1 LLLVK
6 ILDRYIMIRVL
17 VNFFILFLLL
27 YLFAATIDVILN
39 LEQFD
44 EVARERLPDDAGLL
58 RRLVMALLL
67 AFNFH
72 GPQFFQFYAYLHGLV
87 AIGAVGFT
95 LSQMS
100 RNRELVAMLAAGRSL
115 LRASAPILWL
125 IFAFGLLQVVNQEI
139 VLPRLAPL
147 LLRGHDQIGME
158 GTSAFPVPFTID
170 SQGRLLQS
178 PGFDP
183 IEKTLETPSIIV
195 RDGKGRTVER
205 IRAASAVWNE
215 DQQSWLLE
223 DGVVVRISH
232 GGEDATLASRPVPI
246 DRYETELSPELL
258 TVRRFGQ
265 YTGMLSTWQI
275 TQLLDSPDVQEADT
289 LRRSRYSRW
298 ASILVNIL
306 VMLIA
311 LPFFMHRE
319 PINLL
324 SRSLMCALFVV
335 PLYLFVATFM
345 LVPLPGISPALGA
358 FLPVIVLLPISLAR
372 FGWIRT

>member
-1 LLLVK
+1 MQ
-6 ILDRYIMIRVL
+6 ILDRYIVVRVL
-17 VNFFILFLLL
+17 VNFIILFLLL

-39 LEQFD
+39 LERFD
-44 EVARERLPDDAGLL
+44 EVARARLSEDAGLL
-58 RRLVMALLL
+58 RRIGTSLLL

-100 RNRELVAMLAAGRSL
+100 RHRELVAMLAAGRSL
-115 LRASAPILWL
+115 FRASVPIIGVVFVL
-125 IFAFGLLQVVNQEI
+125 GLLQVVNQEL

-158 GTSAFPVPFTID
+158 GTSAFPVPFTTD

-178 PGFDP
+178 PAFEP
-183 IEKTLETPSIIV
+183 TLETLETPSIIV
-195 RDGKGRTVER
+195 RDKRGRTVER
-205 IRAASAVWNE
+205 IRATTARWDETQGAWM
-215 DQQSWLLE
+215 LE
-223 DGVVVRISH
+223 QGTVVRIQH
-232 GGEDATLASRPVPI
+232 GVADSTRASRPEPV
-246 DRYETELSPELL
+246 DRYETDLSPDLL

-265 YTGMLSTWQI
+265 YTGMLSSWQI
-275 TQLLDSPDVQEADT
+275 GSLLESPDVQEADT
-289 LRRSRYSRW
+289 LRRSRYARW
-298 ASILVNIL
+298 GSILVNIL

-319 PINLL
+319 PANLVA
-324 SRSLMCALFVV
+324 RSLLCAVVVV
-335 PLYLFVATFM
+335 PLYLVVATFM

-358 FLPVIVLLPISLAR
+358 FLPVIVLLPVSLAR
-372 FGWIRT
+372 FGWIRS

>member
-1 LLLVK
+1 
-6 ILDRYIMIRVL
+6 ML
-17 VNFFILFLLL
+17 VNFIILFLLL

-39 LEQFD
+39 LERFD
-44 EVARERLPDDAGLL
+44 EVARARLPEDAGLV
-58 RRLVMALLL
+58 RRLFTSLLL

-115 LRASAPILWL
+115 FRASAPIIWVVVGL
-125 IFAFGLLQVVNQEI
+125 GLLQVINQELL
-139 VLPRLAPL
+139 LPRLAPL

-158 GTSAFPVPFTID
+158 GTSAFPVPFTLD
-170 SQGRLLQS
+170 SQGRLIQS
-178 PGFDP
+178 PAFDP
-183 IEKTLETPSIIV
+183 VEGTLETPSIIV
-195 RDGKGRTVER
+195 RDDRGRTVER
-205 IRAASAVWNE
+205 IRAVAASWDEATNA
-215 DQQSWLLE
+215 WLLE
-223 DGVVVRISH
+223 QGTVVRIRHDDS
-232 GGEDATLASRPVPI
+232 EATSASRPEPI
-246 DRYETELSPELL
+246 DSYATDLSPDLL

-265 YTGMLSTWQI
+265 YTGMLSSLQI
-275 TQLLDSPDVQEADT
+275 GALLESPDVQEADT

-298 ASILVNIL
+298 ATILVNIL

-319 PINLL
+319 PSNLL
-324 SRSLMCALFVV
+324 ARSLLCAVVVV
-335 PLYLFVATFM
+335 PLYLVVATFM

-358 FLPVIVLLPISLAR
+358 FLPVIVLLPVSLAR
-372 FGWIRT
+372 FGWIRS

>member
-1 LLLVK
+1 MQ
-6 ILDRYIMIRVL
+6 ILDRYIVVRVL
-17 VNFFILFLLL
+17 VNFIILFLLL

-39 LEQFD
+39 LERFD
-44 EVARERLPDDAGLL
+44 EVARARLPEDAGML
-58 RRLVMALLL
+58 RRIGTSLLL

-100 RNRELVAMLAAGRSL
+100 RHRELVAMLAAGRSL
-115 LRASAPILWL
+115 FRASAPIIGVVFVL
-125 IFAFGLLQVVNQEI
+125 GLLQVVNQEL

-158 GTSAFPVPFTID
+158 GTSAFPVPFTTD

-178 PGFDP
+178 PAFDP
-183 IEKTLETPSIIV
+183 TQETLETPSIIV
-195 RDGKGRTVER
+195 RDERGRTVER
-205 IRAASAVWNE
+205 IRATTASWDETQGAWM
-215 DQQSWLLE
+215 LE
-223 DGVVVRISH
+223 QGTVVRIQH
-232 GGEDATLASRPVPI
+232 GETDSTTASRPEPV
-246 DRYETELSPELL
+246 DRYETDLSPDLL

-265 YTGMLSTWQI
+265 YTGMLSSWQI
-275 TQLLDSPDVQEADT
+275 GSLLESPDVQEADT
-289 LRRSRYSRW
+289 LRRSRYARW
-298 ASILVNIL
+298 GSILVNIL

-319 PINLL
+319 PANLL
-324 SRSLMCALFVV
+324 ARSLLCAVVVV
-335 PLYLFVATFM
+335 PLYLVVATFM

-358 FLPVIVLLPISLAR
+358 FLPVIVLLPVSLAR
-372 FGWIRT
+372 FGWIRS

>member
-1 LLLVK
+1 MFVQ
-6 ILDRYIMIRVL
+6 ILDRYIVIRVL
-17 VNFFILFLLL
+17 VNFLILFLLL
-27 YLFAATIDVILN
+27 YLFAATIDIILN
-39 LEQFD
+39 LERFD
-44 EVARERLPDDAGLL
+44 EVARDRLPEDVGLI
-58 RRLVMALLL
+58 RRLSMAFLL

-87 AIGAVGFT
+87 AIGAVAFT

-100 RNRELVAMLAAGRSL
+100 RSRELVAMLAAGRSL
-115 LRASAPILWL
+115 FRASAPILWVVL
-125 IFAFGLLQVVNQEI
+125 GFGLLQVINQEL

-158 GTSAFPVPFTID
+158 GTSAFPVPFTMD

-178 PGFDP
+178 PAFDP
-183 IEKTLETPSIIV
+183 IQGMLENPSIII
-195 RDGKGRTVER
+195 RDEKGRTVER
-205 IRAASAVWNE
+205 IRASTATWDEEELCWMLDAGTVVKIE
-215 DQQSWLLE
+215 H
-223 DGVVVRISH
+223 DGVDFTV
-232 GGEDATLASRPVPI
+232 ASRPEPL
-246 DRYETELSPELL
+246 DRFMTDLSPSLL

-265 YTGMLSTWQI
+265 YTGMLSTGQI
-275 TQLLDSPDVQEADT
+275 NELLESPDVQEADT
-289 LRRSRYSRW
+289 LRRSRYARW

-319 PINLL
+319 PSSLL
-324 SRSLMCALFVV
+324 ARSLLCAVVVV
-335 PLYLFVATFM
+335 PLYLVVATFM

-372 FGWIRT
+372 FGWIRS